1 MEYETVRIL
10 LWIWWIY
17 IQTSIFGVDYLDLD
31 FIGNK
36 KDFNYDLVN

>member
-10 LWIWWIY
+10 LWIY
-17 IQTSIFGVDYLDLD
+17 IQTSIFVFLY
-31 FIGNK
+31 FIGNE